1 MIEIPREFYFDPI
14 KGGEYDGFQAGVYIH
29 TKIAVE
35 NPPEHKQV
43 RLKEHRIKHQKTRE
57 FNGFTPIIRNYGLAE
72 GKHISGDGWAYNF
85 PKFTDL
91 NNAGHPPDEN
101 FVGVP
106 NLEEAF
112 RLLGEEA
119 EAKDGVFY
127 KPHFIYPAGREK
139 INELERLH
147 L

>member
-1 MIEIPREFYFDPI
+1 MVLSSCEFSSDTKSFNNRI
-14 KGGEYDGFQAGVYIH
+14 ICFQFFFH
-29 TKIAVE
+29 SR
-35 NPPEHKQV
+35 N
-43 RLKEHRIKHQKTRE
+43 RIKHQKTRE